1 MDIEIFFAYSFTNN
15 TSPIYKINGQ
25 GNSASVDQ
33 SSETN
38 VKSMYDNGWK
48 LAHAIKTSQSAQ
60 FESFNFL
67 LIFEK

>member
-15 TSPIYKINGQ
+15 TSSIYKINGQ
-25 GNSASVDQ
+25 SESASVDK

-38 VKSMYDNGWK
+38 VKSMYESGWK